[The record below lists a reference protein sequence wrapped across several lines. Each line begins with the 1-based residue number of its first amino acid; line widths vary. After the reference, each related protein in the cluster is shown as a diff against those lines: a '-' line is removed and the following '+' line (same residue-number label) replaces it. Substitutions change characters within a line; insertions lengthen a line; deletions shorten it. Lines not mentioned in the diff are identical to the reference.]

1 MCVCVCERGGEFL
14 YVCASVG
21 VCGERGGGGGGGGGG
36 TDRQRQRFS
45 ARPLFQSQSRAK
57 SNLPPLVLLYFCS
70 AAKSPTN
77 VAVSRLI
84 LNRRPGCL
92 TVCFADRILRQCF
105 LFCSL
110 LAHNYKAPLKF

>member
-1 MCVCVCERGGEFL
+1 MREREREGESFCMCVRPWVF
-14 YVCASVG
+14 V
-21 VCGERGGGGGGGGGG
+21 
-36 TDRQRQRFS
+36 DRQRQRFS

-57 SNLPPLVLLYFCS
+57 SNLPPLVLLNFRS

-77 VAVSRLI
+77 VAVSTLI

-110 LAHNYKAPLKF
+110 LAHNYKAPLKFWVRGSLITAT